1 MSKIVVDDTLCAKL
15 GQLLQPAELCDAQGN
30 VLGHFMP
37 VIDSAFL
44 AAMQSPASDEEL
56 ARREREETGRPLADI
71 LADLERRG

>member
-1 MSKIVVDDTLCAKL
+1 MSKIVVDDVLQAKL
-15 GQLLQPAELCDAQGN
+15 SQLLQPAELCDAQGKL
-30 VLGHFMP
+30 LGHFMP
-37 VIDSAFL
+37 AIDTEFL

>member
-1 MSKIVVDDTLCAKL
+1 VPRV
-15 GQLLQPAELCDAQGN
+15 
-30 VLGHFMP
+30 FM
-37 VIDSAFL
+37 

>member
-1 MSKIVVDDTLCAKL
+1 MSKIIVDDILRAKL
-15 GQLLQPAELCDAQGN
+15 SQVFQTAEVRDAEGKL
-30 VLGHFMP
+30 LGHFTP
-37 VIDSAFL
+37 VIDPELL